1 MSYFNTLS
9 DKFNFGKYKGKS
21 IGEVL
26 QYDPGYITWC
36 NNNVAP
42 ERCYFTE
49 DLLHQISESFP
60 DFPLDGDFLEQW
72 SINDRYLEDKHE
84 FEMEQLILRD
94 EAEKE
99 AEDDPYKQINWA
111 EEEWDALTDGQYGP
125 YPGGDI
131 DYDAFGF

>member
-99 AEDDPYKQINWA
+99 AENDPYKGINWA

>member
-36 NNNVAP
+36 NSNVDP

-49 DLLHQISESFP
+49 DLLHQISDSFP
-60 DFPLDGDFLEQW
+60 YFPLDGDFLEQW

-84 FEMEQLILRD
+84 YEMEQLILRD

-99 AEDDPYKQINWA
+99 AENDPYKGINWA

>member
-36 NNNVAP
+36 NSNVDP

-49 DLLHQISESFP
+49 GLLHQICESFP
-60 DFPLDGDFLEQW
+60 YFPLDGDFLEQW

-84 FEMEQLILRD
+84 FEMEQRILRD

-99 AEDDPYKQINWA
+99 AENDPYKGINWA

>member
-9 DKFNFGKYKGKS
+9 DKFNFGKYNGKS

-36 NNNVAP
+36 NNNVDP

-49 DLLHQISESFP
+49 DLLHQISESFT

-84 FEMEQLILRD
+84 YEMEQRILRD
-94 EAEKE
+94 EAEE
-99 AEDDPYKQINWA
+99 AANNDPYRGIDWA

>member
-36 NNNVAP
+36 NNNVDP

-99 AEDDPYKQINWA
+99 AENDPYKGINWA